1 MSIGIPAQ
9 ALFEQWAGMPY
20 NSLDGWEF
28 HPYQSDSIIK
38 AIAAVQG
45 TEIHF
50 AIAPGWLNRVIRRS
64 NTREFLAPLIDRRGY
79 LTTRAVAGEHGEF
92 LARLGFVLTRTDGA
106 VDYYMLTDLP
116 FAGRPN
122 KQTLN

>member
-1 MSIGIPAQ
+1 MSAGIPAQ
-9 ALFEQWAGMPY
+9 ALFEQWASMPH

-28 HPYQSDSIIK
+28 HLYQADSIIK
-38 AIAAVQG
+38 AIAAMQG

-64 NTREFLAPLIDRRGY
+64 NTRDFLAQLIDRRGY

-92 LARLGFVLTRTDGA
+92 LARLGFVLTRTDGS

-116 FAGRPN
+116 FASSSN